1 MFSQIHILN
10 VWKNKLRYTRTEYHV
25 AKKLLIICCSNWYEY
40 SIQTGDWDIT
50 DNIKFVISKSLHFSG
65 HVSNEYTLE
74 KLRQINSAE
83 ILANVSVKLEEKL
96 DNIPDVPKESLLGK
110 QKNGI
115 SADYMVDSWPK
126 FTWRGLSKYSFQENM
141 SLGNVCIG
149 TWQQTTCR
157 VICLM
162 PIAKNHNL
170 QEYCFFIVQLSTG
183 PQVMKLIFLEGN
195 WKTIT
200 LPLSSDQN
208 IKLRAI
214 LFVENE
220 ALVVLN
226 VIRRSKLLAG

>member
-25 AKKLLIICCSNWYEY
+25 AKKLLIICCSNRYEY

-110 QKNGI
+110 EKNGI
-115 SADYMVDSWPK
+115 SADYMVDS
-126 FTWRGLSKYSFQENM
+126 
-141 SLGNVCIG
+141 
-149 TWQQTTCR
+149 
-157 VICLM
+157 
-162 PIAKNHNL
+162 
-170 QEYCFFIVQLSTG
+170 
-183 PQVMKLIFLEGN
+183 
-195 WKTIT
+195 
-200 LPLSSDQN
+200 
-208 IKLRAI
+208 
-214 LFVENE
+214 
-220 ALVVLN
+220 
-226 VIRRSKLLAG
+226 